1 MEELEIMCD
10 HEIDLNNLSSED
22 EAALILCLIKMMQ
35 HHYLYGEDE
44 GGELMTFR
52 EAKIYPCFLMRSL
65 S

>member
-44 GGELMTFR
+44 GVN
-52 EAKIYPCFLMRSL
+52 
-65 S
+65 